1 VSRLNS
7 RQRFKKVV
15 GFIHLWLGLLSG
27 LVFFIMA
34 LTGAIYCF
42 QPEISKLTQ
51 PHLTVKKADRSYLP
65 VSRLKEIAASQLPGK
80 KPTRIIYKDRDES
93 VAVHFIRRGKEA
105 YYWSVFLNPYTGEV
119 LKVQDMDKDFFRFML
134 RGHMYLWLPQDI
146 GKIVTSICMIIFAA
160 MVISGIVLWWPRN
173 RGARKTSFKVK
184 WGASPKRL
192 NYDLHNVLGFYAS
205 WVLVFIIVTGL
216 AWSFENVMASE
227 YWVFSGGKTR
237 PKPPVFKSY
246 KNDTGDIAPQI
257 DQVLASATAEYP
269 GFEHY
274 QIRLPETDSS
284 SYQVMMYYDEG
295 RFTRTDNL
303 YFNQYTGEK
312 FKPANW
318 GLYADANGGERANRM
333 TYDIHTGGIGG
344 LATRVLV
351 FFTALIAASLP
362 VTGFCIWWGKRKK
375 PKKKIM
381 RKESVARVESL
392 RQA

>member
-1 VSRLNS
+1 M
-7 RQRFKKVV
+7 
-15 GFIHLWLGLLSG
+15 GFIHLWLGLSSG

-42 QPEISKLTQ
+42 QPELSKLTQ
-51 PHLTVKKADRSYLP
+51 SYLTVEKEDRAYLP
-65 VSRLKEIAASQLPGK
+65 VSQLKEIAGRQLPGK
-80 KPTRIIYKDRDES
+80 KPTRIIYKNRDES
-93 VAVHFIRRGKEA
+93 VSVHFIKRGKEA

-146 GKIVTSICMIIFAA
+146 GKTVIGTCMIIFAVL
-160 MVISGIVLWWPRN
+160 VISGIVLWWPRN

-184 WGASPKRL
+184 WSASPKRL

-205 WVLVFIIVTGL
+205 WVLIFIITTGL
-216 AWSFENVMASE
+216 AWSFENVMAAE
-227 YWVFSGGKTR
+227 YWTFSGGKAR

-246 KNDTGDIAPQI
+246 KSDTVNDVPQI
-257 DQVLASATAEYP
+257 DNVLASATAAYP

-274 QIRLPETDSS
+274 QVRLPETDSA

-303 YFNQYTGEK
+303 YFNQYTGER
-312 FKPANW
+312 FKSVNW
-318 GLYADANGGERANRM
+318 GLYKDANNGEKANRM

-344 LATRVLV
+344 LPTRILV

-362 VTGFCIWWGKRKK
+362 VTGFYIWWGKRKK
-375 PKKKIM
+375 PKRIERKKDSEQAIM
-381 RKESVARVESL
+381 AN
-392 RQA
+392 A